1 MKRFWAV
8 GMLASLLV
16 LGGCRKPVA
25 VNKPEEHSIKGK
37 VVSLDAADQEI
48 LLDHETVPGVMEAMT
63 MQYKVADPAVMTEV
77 HPGDRIA
84 ATLTLERDD
93 AGPKNMR
100 LKDVIVI
107 AQARPDYK
115 PPVVYHTPVAGE
127 EVPEFHLLNQSG
139 KVIDLRQFRGKVVA
153 LTFIYTRCPLAEYC
167 PRMSRNFAE
176 MDAALKKDASVYAK
190 THLLS
195 VSFDPKYDTPK
206 VLKSYG
212 GGVTGQFTKET
223 FAHWDFAAP
232 VGGDLLG
239 MEKWFAVGVTPGEG
253 GAQGV
258 FAHSLATAVIGKD
271 GKVVAFYPT
280 NDWQVTDVLAQV
292 REAAAK

>member
-1 MKRFWAV
+1 MKRLWLIGLMAGLFV
-8 GMLASLLV
+8 VS
-16 LGGCRKPVA
+16 GCKKSAPADKV
-25 VNKPEEHSIKGK
+25 EEHPVRGK
-37 VVSLDAADQEI
+37 VVSLDPSGQEI
-48 LLDHETVPGVMEAMT
+48 LLDHEAIPGVMEAMA
-63 MQYKVADPAVMTEV
+63 MQYRVVDPAVMTEV
-77 HPGDRIA
+77 HPGDRIT
-84 ATLTLERDD
+84 ATLVLDRDD

-100 LKDVIVI
+100 LKNVVVI

-115 PPVVYHTPVAGE
+115 PPVVYHSPSAGE

-139 KVIDLRQFRGKVVA
+139 KVIDLRQFRGKVLA

-176 MDAALKKDASVYAK
+176 MDADLKKDAPVYAK

-223 FAHWDFAAP
+223 FGHWDFAAP
-232 VGGDLLG
+232 VGDDLLG
-239 MEKWFAVGVTPGEG
+239 MEKWFGVGVTPGEG

-271 GKVVAFYPT
+271 GKLVAFYPT
-280 NDWQVTDVLAQV
+280 NDWQVKDILAQV

>member
-1 MKRFWAV
+1 MKQLWVMMLLAATLAV
-8 GMLASLLV
+8 GGCKKTASTV
-16 LGGCRKPVA
+16 KS
-25 VNKPEEHSIKGK
+25 EEHPVRGK
-37 VVSLDAADQEI
+37 VVSLDAAGQEI
-48 LLDHETVPGVMEAMT
+48 LLDHEAIPGLMEAMT
-63 MQYKVADPAVMTEV
+63 MQYKVSDPAVMTEV
-77 HPGDRIA
+77 HPGDRIT
-84 ATLTLERDD
+84 ATLVNDRDD

-100 LKDVIVI
+100 LKDVVVI
-107 AQARPDYK
+107 AQGRPDYK
-115 PPVVYHTPVAGE
+115 PPVVYHSPAAGE
-127 EVPEFHLLNQSG
+127 DVPDFHLLNQSG
-139 KVIDLRQFRGKVVA
+139 KTIDLEQFRGKVVA

-176 MDAALKKDASVYAK
+176 MDASLKKDASLYAR

-212 GGVTGQFTKET
+212 GGVTGQFTHET

-232 VGGDLLG
+232 VGDDLLG
-239 MEKWFAVGVTPGEG
+239 MEKWFGVGVTPGEG

-280 NDWQVTDVLAQV
+280 NDWQVNDVLAQV
-292 REAAAK
+292 RDAATR